1 MSNGITTDWIKQRKE
16 KVERD
21 ALIAKAA
28 ASEELVASL
37 KIHRESDSF
46 WKDVLRELRI
56 TSEDL
61 NALPEVRATFS
72 SYPGDRGKES
82 TATLNIARGM
92 LVPKINHINLFYTP
106 GSVTIRCLSLRGKYF
121 LFSLCLDADG
131 NIAAIEKSGIE
142 LMTPAGVARLLA
154 EDTLDSTI

>member
-1 MSNGITTDWIKQRKE
+1 MSQEITTDWIKQRKE

-21 ALIAKAA
+21 ALIAKAV

-37 KIHRESDSF
+37 KIHRESESF

-82 TATLNIARGM
+82 TATLNIVRGV
-92 LVPKINHINLFYTP
+92 LVPKINYMTIFYAP
-106 GSVTIRCLSLRGKYF
+106 GSATIRCLSLRGKSF
-121 LFSLCLDADG
+121 IFSLCLDGDQ
-131 NIAAIEKSGIE
+131 NIVAIENSGVE
-142 LMTPAGVARLLA
+142 LMSPERLAQFLA
-154 EDTLDSTI
+154 EDTLDSAN